1 MQIKD
6 TKDVKWTP
14 VVGYE
19 DLYLVSTN
27 GKVYSIRSHK
37 ILAPRKH
44 NAGYLRV
51 TLSRNGKRKDAYI
64 HRLMCEAFFG
74 TPNDGRNYVNH
85 LDENPAHN
93 QITNLEWTTNSDN
106 IKYSWAR
113 HREERTKYFQENP
126 SRKIG
131 VVGIDKQTKEEIG
144 RWDSMSNAARD
155 LGIHVSGISYS
166 ACSNG
171 RRAVQGIIFYKLED
185 EEKDEGKQK

>member
-185 EEKDEGKQK
+185 KEKDEGKQK

>member
-27 GKVYSIRSHK
+27 GKVYSIRSHRV
-37 ILAPRKH
+37 LAPRKH

-51 TLSRNGKRKDAYI
+51 TLCKNGKRKDAYI

-85 LDENPAHN
+85 LDEDPAHN
-93 QITNLEWTTNSDN
+93 QITNLEWTTNSNN
-106 IKYSWAR
+106 IKYSWER
-113 HREERTKYFQENP
+113 HREERAKYFQEN
-126 SRKIG
+126 SSLKIG
-131 VVGIDKQTKEEIG
+131 VVGIDRQTKEEIG

-155 LGIHVSGISYS
+155 LGVHVSGISYS

-171 RRAVQGIIFYKLED
+171 RRAVQGIVFYKLED

>member
-1 MQIKD
+1 MEIKD

-37 ILAPRKH
+37 ILAPRRH

-51 TLSRNGKRKDAYI
+51 TLSRNGERKDAYI

-74 TPNDGRNYVNH
+74 TPNDGRNFVNH

-93 QITNLEWTTNSDN
+93 EITNLEWTTNSDN

-171 RRAVQGIIFYKLED
+171 RRAAQGIIFYKLED

>member
-74 TPNDGRNYVNH
+74 TPNDGRNFVNH

-93 QITNLEWTTNSDN
+93 QITNLEWTTNSNN
-106 IKYSWAR
+106 IKYSWER
-113 HREERTKYFQENP
+113 HREERAKYFQEN
-126 SRKIG
+126 SSLKIG
-131 VVGIDKQTKEEIG
+131 VVGIDRQTKKEVG

-155 LGIHVSGISYS
+155 LGVHVSGISYS

-185 EEKDEGKQK
+185 KEKDEGKQK

>member
-37 ILAPRKH
+37 ILAPRRH

-51 TLSRNGKRKDAYI
+51 TLSRNGERKDAYI

-74 TPNDGRNYVNH
+74 TPNDGRNFVNH

-93 QITNLEWTTNSDN
+93 EITNLEWTTNSDN

-171 RRAVQGIIFYKLED
+171 RRAAQGIIFYKLED

>member
-51 TLSRNGKRKDAYI
+51 TLSRNGERKDAYI

-74 TPNDGRNYVNH
+74 TPTDGRNYVNH

-93 QITNLEWTTNSDN
+93 QITNLEWTTNSNN
-106 IKYSWAR
+106 IKYSWER
-113 HREERTKYFQENP
+113 HREERAKYFQEN
-126 SRKIG
+126 SSLKIG
-131 VVGIDKQTKEEIG
+131 VVGIDRQTKKEVG

-155 LGIHVSGISYS
+155 LGVHVSGISYS

-171 RRAVQGIIFYKLED
+171 RRAVQGIIFYKLEN

>member
-93 QITNLEWTTNSDN
+93 QITNLEWTTNSNN
-106 IKYSWAR
+106 IKYSWER
-113 HREERTKYFQENP
+113 HREERAKYFQEN
-126 SRKIG
+126 SSLKIG

-171 RRAVQGIIFYKLED
+171 RRAAQGIIFYKLED

>member
-51 TLSRNGKRKDAYI
+51 TLSRNGERKDAYI

-171 RRAVQGIIFYKLED
+171 KRAAQGIIFYKLED

>member
-51 TLSRNGKRKDAYI
+51 TLSRNGERKDAYI

-93 QITNLEWTTNSDN
+93 QITNLEWTTNSNN
-106 IKYSWAR
+106 IKYSWER
-113 HREERTKYFQENP
+113 HREERAKYFQEN
-126 SRKIG
+126 SSLKIG

-171 RRAVQGIIFYKLED
+171 RRAAQGIIFYKLED

>member
-51 TLSRNGKRKDAYI
+51 TLSRNGERKDAYI

-74 TPNDGRNYVNH
+74 TPNDGRNFVNH

-93 QITNLEWTTNSDN
+93 QITNLEWTTNSNN
-106 IKYSWAR
+106 IKYSWER
-113 HREERTKYFQENP
+113 HREERAKYFQEN
-126 SRKIG
+126 SSLKIG
-131 VVGIDKQTKEEIG
+131 VVGIDRQTKKEIG

-155 LGIHVSGISYS
+155 LGVHVSGISYS

-171 RRAVQGIIFYKLED
+171 RRAVQGIIFYKLEN

>member
-93 QITNLEWTTNSDN
+93 QITNLEWTTNSNN
-106 IKYSWAR
+106 IKYSWER
-113 HREERTKYFQENP
+113 HREERAKYFQEN
-126 SRKIG
+126 SSLKIG
-131 VVGIDKQTKEEIG
+131 VVGIDRQTKEEIG

-171 RRAVQGIIFYKLED
+171 RRAAQGIIFYKLED